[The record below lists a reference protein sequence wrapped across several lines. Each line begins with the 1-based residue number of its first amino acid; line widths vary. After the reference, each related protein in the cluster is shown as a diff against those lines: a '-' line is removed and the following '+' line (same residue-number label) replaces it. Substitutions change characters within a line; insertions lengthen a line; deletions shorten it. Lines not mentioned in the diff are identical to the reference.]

1 MNHAVQ
7 YRADPSKQSAVCVC
21 LCVCLRIRHAV
32 RRSQSNG
39 LARRDFL
46 RGGN

>member
-21 LCVCLRIRHAV
+21 VCLRLRHAV

-46 RGGN
+46 REGN

>member
-1 MNHAVQ
+1 MNHVVQ
-7 YRADPSKQSAVCVC
+7 YRADPSKQAGVHYC
-21 LCVCLRIRHAV
+21 LCTGTDRAV